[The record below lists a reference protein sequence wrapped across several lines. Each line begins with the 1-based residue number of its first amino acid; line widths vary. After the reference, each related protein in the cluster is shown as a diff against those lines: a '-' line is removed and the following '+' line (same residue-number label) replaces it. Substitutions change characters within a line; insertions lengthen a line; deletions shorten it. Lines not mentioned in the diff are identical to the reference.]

1 MMSSKENTSEPRQS
15 GKGMANAKPCRF
27 VGETSTAS
35 GRAKYAKTDSR
46 YWLRKIFKPIV
57 VGDGKRRQVDHYS
70 ARMQWQGRRQSFP
83 LLSGNAE
90 AAATRAAKIFKS
102 IQVKGWEAT
111 LAEFS
116 PTHGKAVPE
125 SILTVGKYLLEVAK
139 VADIRPRTLADYM
152 RSFRRIVADLEEI
165 DDSQGAKGKAGS
177 RFNYR
182 EGGGREEWAAR
193 VHAVPLTK
201 IRKDRIQAWKLA
213 FVARAHGDPIKEKS
227 AKISANSYIRQA
239 RSLFSKRK
247 VLAHLP
253 ADLKLPGPLPFDGV
267 DPFPRQ
273 SMRYSSKMSVAEVLQ
288 TAAKKLASDHPEQWK
303 IMLLAIC
310 AGLRPNEIDSL
321 QWVQVDFDRGIIRIE
336 VTEFHTLKS
345 EESGG
350 DVEIDAEL
358 VAMLR
363 GFHARKTG
371 PFVIES
377 PNVPKPA
384 ASYPRYRAGKEFSAL
399 CGWLRSNGVDSKRPI
414 HTLRKEFGSLIN
426 QKAGIYAASRA
437 LRHADIKVTASHSL
451 DRKDRVT
458 LDLAALLRPPKVSG
472 DKPAKSASK
481 IISIAI
487 PDQKFPASNRQSKA
501 LP

>member
-1 MMSSKENTSEPRQS
+1 MKSTQENTSETGQN
-15 GKGMANAKPCRF
+15 GKGMANGKRRATF
-27 VGETSTAS
+27 GETSS
-35 GRAKYAKTDSR
+35 SSIRAKYAKTDSR
-46 YWLRKIFKPIV
+46 YWQRKIFKPV
-57 VGDGKRRQVDHYS
+57 VVEGGKRRQVEHYS
-70 ARMQWQGRRQSFP
+70 ARIQWQGRRQSFP
-83 LLSGNAE
+83 LLSGNVE
-90 AAATRAAKIFKS
+90 AAATRAAKIYKS

-116 PTHGKAVPE
+116 PTYGKEAPE
-125 SILTVGKYLLEVAK
+125 SVLTVGKYLAEVAK

-152 RSFRRIVADLEEI
+152 RSFRRIVADLEGI
-165 DDSQGAKGKAGS
+165 DDTQGPKGKADS

-182 EGGGREEWAAR
+182 EGGGREEWVAR
-193 VHAVPLTK
+193 VHAVHLVK

-213 FVARAHGDPIKEKS
+213 FVARAQGDPIKEKS

-253 ADLKLPGPLPFDGV
+253 SDLKLPEPMPFDGV

-288 TAAKKLASDHPEQWK
+288 TAAKDLATAHPEQWK
-303 IMLLAIC
+303 ILLLAIC

-321 QWVQVDFDRGIIRIE
+321 QWGQVDFDRGLIRIE
-336 VTEFHTLKS
+336 VTEFHTPKS

-358 VAMLR
+358 VGMLR
-363 GFHARKTG
+363 GYHAKKAG

-377 PNVPKPA
+377 PNLPKPD

-437 LRHADIKVTASHSL
+437 LRHADIKVTASHYL

-458 LDLAALLRPPKVSG
+458 LDLAALLRPPKAS
-472 DKPAKSASK
+472 KAKAPTEDSK
-481 IISIAI
+481 IIPI
-487 PDQKFPASNRQSKA
+487 PQKRPATTPNIKQKT